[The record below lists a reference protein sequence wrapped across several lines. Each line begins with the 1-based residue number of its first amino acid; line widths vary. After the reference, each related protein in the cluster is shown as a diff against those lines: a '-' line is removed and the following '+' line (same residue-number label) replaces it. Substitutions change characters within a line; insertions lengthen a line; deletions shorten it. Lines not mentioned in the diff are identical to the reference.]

1 MAKNAKI
8 EKFMRHFWVIF
19 KHCGKVAKNSSI
31 AYILAADDHPSMH
44 QGRRPQD
51 EKRAFDHQVY
61 QNVKGK
67 SIR

>member
-44 QGRRPQD
+44 QGRRP
-51 EKRAFDHQVY
+51 
-61 QNVKGK
+61 
-67 SIR
+67 